1 MKIINTIKDIFKIHK
16 SICMKLLALIIV
28 IITVLVITSVLRGSK
43 GINKYANSNN
53 AGIAVQD
60 GSWIYFSKVEDGGV
74 AGIYKVKQNSKNA
87 TKVIEGNLYCLNLV
101 DNYIYCLEEDD
112 DDGQNNLV
120 KIKKNG
126 KDKEILAENIDE
138 APINVADNWIYYL
151 KNGKL
156 CRIKTNGK
164 DKETVSD
171 KKITYYQIDGK
182 LIYYIYG
189 NDNSKYIAKMK
200 LNGENS
206 EKIVKANSGEDFEA
220 LYVKGGTIY
229 YIQTELNK
237 KYDSEYNLYKTNK
250 KGDKTEK
257 VCNLDE
263 NIKYINMQ
271 EDRIYYTVTED
282 YDEYELKSIKYNGK
296 DKKTIKTFDG
306 YVGEINVLDKWIVV
320 VTVDSDYEQFTMM
333 INKNGNKEK
342 SFE

>member
-1 MKIINTIKDIFKIHK
+1 MKIIKEIFKANK
-16 SICMKLLALIIV
+16 SIIMKLLAVIVV
-28 IITVLVITSVLRGSK
+28 IIAVLVIVSALRENNE
-43 GINKYANSNN
+43 INKYANSNN

-60 GSWIYFSKVEDGGV
+60 GSWIYFSKVEDGEAV
-74 AGIYKVKQNSKNA
+74 GIYKVKQNSKNA
-87 TKVIEGNLYCLNLV
+87 SKVIEGNLYCLNIE

-112 DDGQNNLV
+112 NDGQYNLV

-126 KDKEILAENIDE
+126 KGKEILAENINQ
-138 APINVADNWIYYL
+138 APINVADKWVYYF

-171 KKITYYQIDGK
+171 KRISYYQISGK
-182 LIYYIYG
+182 LIYYIYE
-189 NDNSKYIAKMK
+189 NDNSQYIAKMK

-206 EKIVKANSGEDFEA
+206 EKIIKADSDVDFEA

-237 KYDSEYNLYKTNK
+237 KYDTEYSLYKTNN
-250 KGDKTEK
+250 KGDKSEK
-257 VCNLDE
+257 VCDLDE

-296 DKKTIKTFDG
+296 DKKTIKTFDD
-306 YVGEINVLDKWIVV
+306 YVGDMSVLDKWIVV
-320 VTVDSDYEQFTMM
+320 VTVNSNYEQFTMM
-333 INKNGNKEK
+333 INKSGNKEK